1 MPDIRCYR
9 VNAFTASAAG
19 GNPAG
24 VVLSA
29 DTLSEAQMQALATRL
44 AMSETAFVMTPT
56 PAAADKGATHRVR
69 FFTPEAEVDL
79 CGHATIATFSLIA
92 QLGLV
97 HPTHGTGNETT
108 DLAQETK
115 AGVLPVRIHWCDGQL
130 QRVMMDQA
138 RPRIL
143 RTVADAAELAL
154 VAALLGVSAADLR
167 IGNTL
172 PSAVTTGLADLIVPV
187 RDRDTLW
194 RLRPDDAALSEYSR
208 QTGTWSIHAFTLETE
223 EPGHT
228 AQCRDFSP
236 VLGIP
241 EESATGTASGATGAL
256 LLATGLVPLSEPGA
270 DGQVRTVCLT
280 LEQGYSMGRPS
291 LIAVEVD
298 AAPGSTGPNGGAVA
312 VPQAVRVGGQAVLIK
327 EELVTLE

>member
-1 MPDIRCYR
+1 MPDTRCYR

-24 VVLSA
+24 VVLGA
-29 DTLSEAQMQALATRL
+29 DHLSEAQMQALATRL

-56 PAAADKGATHRVR
+56 ASAAAKGATHRVR
-69 FFTPEAEVDL
+69 FFTPQAEVNL

-97 HPTHGTGNETT
+97 RPAGRPGDEITN
-108 DLAQETK
+108 LAQETK
-115 AGVLPVRIHWCDGQL
+115 AGVLPVRIQWRDGEL

-143 RTVADAAELAL
+143 RTLTEAAELAR
-154 VAALLGVSAADLR
+154 VASLLGVAAADLR
-167 IGNTL
+167 IGDTL
-172 PSAVTTGLADLIVPV
+172 PSVVTTGLADLILPV

-223 EPGHT
+223 EPDHA

-256 LLATGLVPLSEPGA
+256 LLATGLVALPASAATEE
-270 DGQVRTVCLT
+270 VRTARLT

-298 AAPGSTGPNGGAVA
+298 AIPGSTRPNSRAVA
-312 VPQAVRVGGQAVLIK
+312 DPQAVRVGGQAVLIK